1 MYGSYIL
8 YADGGRPS
16 QTLVNVR
23 STNSWGLTIDC
34 SFREKLL
41 SEACLLFG
49 RCTVGSAPLGP
60 KQTFHVV
67 QPNAPGNRLARISY
81 SLSGIAEQAL

>member
-16 QTLVNVR
+16 QTLVKVR
-23 STNSWGLTIDC
+23 STNSWELTIDC

-41 SEACLLFG
+41 SEACPLFG
-49 RCTVGSAPLGP
+49 GCTVGSAPLGP
-60 KQTFHVV
+60 KQIFHVV
-67 QPNAPGNRLARISY
+67 QPNAPGNRSARISY